1 MYKYEVIIKNQ
12 RILDETD
19 GIYGKHV
26 GFFATLDEVNEFV
39 AYQTSLPNRAP
50 SEVTIE
56 INNILSISQQKKIN
70 ADSQAYLLE
79 TDWLVI
85 REMDSGEPVPLNI
98 KQARALARS
107 KIV

>member
-1 MYKYEVIIKNQ
+1 MYKYEVIITNEAQ
-12 RILDETD
+12 LEQTN
-19 GIYGKHV
+19 GQYGKHTGYFV
-26 GFFATLDEVNEFV
+26 TLEEVNEFV